1 MPVKRVSDLVEALP
15 LLHPEVARVRV
26 EGVGLEE
33 KPDLVAG
40 IEEVVVLG
48 LRVWRDVLLISLIS

>member
-48 LRVWRDVLLISLIS
+48 LRVWRDVLLIYLIS

>member
-48 LRVWRDVLLISLIS
+48 LRVWRYVLLISLIS

>member
-48 LRVWRDVLLISLIS
+48 LRVWRDMLLIYIIS

>member
-15 LLHPEVARVRV
+15 LLHPEVAGVRV
-26 EGVGLEE
+26 EGVGLKE

-48 LRVWRDVLLISLIS
+48 LRVWRDVLLIYLIS

>member
-15 LLHPEVARVRV
+15 LLHPEVAGVRV

-48 LRVWRDVLLISLIS
+48 LRVWRYVLLISLIS

>member
-1 MPVKRVSDLVEALP
+1 MSDLVEALP
-15 LLHPEVARVRV
+15 LLHPEVARVCV
-26 EGVGLEE
+26 EGVGLKE

-48 LRVWRDVLLISLIS
+48 LRVWRDVLLIYLIS